1 MKTTSIGYR
10 RSSPAAASRRGR
22 RLNRVTDPI
31 IPTAKMAMTAR
42 PTAFRYTGGG
52 GGIGAAARATT
63 PQAAKA
69 ATRPL
74 VRAKATTDRQANA
87 AASKLDI
94 RVLVILRAAQA
105 GAPK

>member
-1 MKTTSIGYR
+1 M
-10 RSSPAAASRRGR
+10 
-22 RLNRVTDPI
+22 
-31 IPTAKMAMTAR
+31 AKMAMTAR
-42 PTAFRYTGGG
+42 PTAFRCTGGG

-63 PQAAKA
+63 PRAAKA